1 MNDSERLEW
10 IAEHLSSLTVWPS
23 GRLEIKYI
31 NEDGYEKT
39 HNEPINED
47 GYESPVELL
56 KKAVDK
62 MAVK

>member
-10 IAEHLSSLTVWPS
+10 IAEHLSNLTVWPS
-23 GRLEIKYI
+23 GRLEIRYI
-31 NEDGYEKT
+31 NDDGYEKT
-39 HNEPINED
+39 YLEFNED
-47 GYESPVELL
+47 NESPVELL